1 MKLMQFARDIFMTGN
16 NSSNEPCGNSS
27 RVGKPWLA
35 FFHGL
40 GLACGLILSS
50 WWLART
56 FQTPAQV
63 TPSAPPV
70 TTVDPSD
77 PVHVSGPWGSLQ
89 VETIYT
95 EKPAHFIDVA
105 PLLKPE
111 EKWYFHEMDQED
123 VREWMTAN
131 GFDKKVMEELVTA
144 QPEEEGTG
152 IFLHPKQEWIAALE
166 SIQRK
171 KIHGILS
178 KNSINHFS
186 ENPYL
191 FSSDVL
197 EQIRSNPIMEGEI
210 GVLFDKLLY
219 QRGTAMCLSDIGC
232 LLTRVKD
239 PAQCPELLK
248 LLTRTKT
255 ILLKLEVD
263 GSSDIP
269 ALVNYWSGPFNL
281 KDFQPLLESLK
292 RENQTSRLDV
302 IHLLPPVARQIVYTY
317 PLADGVGEK
326 RDCHWTAM
334 NFFEESKNDEFLDL
348 QKIADE
354 IGENYV
360 NVDKPEKFG
369 DVLMFTPD
377 GNDVLHSCV
386 YLAADMVFTKNGMG
400 THQPWTI
407 ATLQEVTSIYGDLKI
422 LVKRRK
428 P

>member
-1 MKLMQFARDIFMTGN
+1 MQLARDILMTGN
-16 NSSNEPCGNSS
+16 ISSNNSSGNSS
-27 RVGKPWLA
+27 HAGKTWIA

-50 WWLART
+50 WWLARSL
-56 FQTPAQV
+56 QAPAPV
-63 TPSAPPV
+63 SSASPPASV
-70 TTVDPSD
+70 ADSSD
-77 PVHVSGPWGSLQ
+77 TRHLSGPWGKLQ

-105 PLLKPE
+105 PLLKSE
-111 EKWYFHEMDQED
+111 EKWFFPEMDQAG

-131 GFDKKVMEELVTA
+131 GFDEEAVQELVTA
-144 QPEEEGTG
+144 EPDEDTQG
-152 IFLHPKQEWIAALE
+152 IYLHPTQKWIAAME
-166 SIQRK
+166 PPQRK
-171 KIHGILS
+171 KIHSLLA

-191 FSSDVL
+191 FSPDVL
-197 EQIRSNPIMEGEI
+197 QQIRSNPIMQGEI
-210 GVLFDKLLY
+210 GELFDRLVY
-219 QRGTAMCLSDIGC
+219 PRGTAMCLSDIGC
-232 LLTRVKD
+232 LLSHVKD
-239 PAQCPELLK
+239 PEQCPEWLK

-255 ILLKLEVD
+255 ILLKLEIE
-263 GSSDIP
+263 GASDIP

-326 RDCHWTAM
+326 RDCHWTVI
-334 NFFEESKNDEFLDL
+334 NFFEESKNDRFLDHRE
-348 QKIADE
+348 IATE
-354 IGENYV
+354 IGKNYV
-360 NVDKPEKFG
+360 SAEKPEKFG

-377 GNDVLHSCV
+377 GTDVLHSCV
-386 YLAADMVFTKNGMG
+386 YIAADMVFTKNGMG
-400 THQPWTI
+400 VHQPWTI
-407 ATLQEVTSIYGDLKI
+407 ATLQDVTSIYGDMKI

-428 P
+428 L